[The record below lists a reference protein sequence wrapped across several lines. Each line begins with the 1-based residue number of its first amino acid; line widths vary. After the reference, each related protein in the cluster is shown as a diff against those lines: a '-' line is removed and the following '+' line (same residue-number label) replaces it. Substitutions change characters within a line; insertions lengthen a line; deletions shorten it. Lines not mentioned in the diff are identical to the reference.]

1 MQNPPISWKPRWI
14 IVALRELWLPSPDY
28 FLPRLACLDQS
39 SFIFSVTRERSS
51 IFSGIR
57 ILSFLYQV
65 ILIPASLQDTDPDLW
80 AWLADP
86 LHDPPGFPLLIWSIA
101 GLCCCLSL
109 AWDDSSTCCWMVTFS
124 NTFNVGTVLLWT
136 LVWFIPGHWL
146 NFWLVALNFIF
157 RQFLNFSHK

>member
-1 MQNPPISWKPRWI
+1 MCHIIRVGGGGWGNQVNNTLPFQDLSFPESFTFYVYTEKLRANRQLIVTHLLSSSSTLSSIHQFTQPLNIECLSSMCCMQNPPISWKPRWI

-65 ILIPASLQDTDPDLW
+65 ILIPASLQDTDPDL
-80 AWLADP
+80 
-86 LHDPPGFPLLIWSIA
+86 
-101 GLCCCLSL
+101 
-109 AWDDSSTCCWMVTFS
+109 
-124 NTFNVGTVLLWT
+124 
-136 LVWFIPGHWL
+136 
-146 NFWLVALNFIF
+146 
-157 RQFLNFSHK
+157 